1 MSRQVTMPDMDFFQQ
16 ERPEAGPW
24 KVGIAMGGLEIILA
38 GLSEDLA
45 ARLRR
50 RFAVY
55 LVDGPGSREALNV
68 SVVEESRDYFIDPP
82 ETPELN
88 PIMIR
93 CDGNRV
99 RYMGYRVAGW
109 FDTLGGEGR
118 LLLSR
123 GRYEPAERAVENYIR
138 AASAWQAASRGGAL
152 VHGAS
157 AVLEGRGYLFFGPS
171 GAGKSTLSECNT
183 RATVISDDLTLVM
196 PDREGR
202 PQLIGSPFRGTYEGG
217 NPVVGRFP
225 LVAGFRLVQD
235 VAASVREVS
244 RVRVFG
250 ELVGNFPFVAEAYQ
264 DRPELFGSME
274 QAFRNIPL
282 KHLHFSK
289 DDSYWDA
296 ILAAGL

>member
-1 MSRQVTMPDMDFFQQ
+1 MSKQGAIPEMEFFAAP
-16 ERPEAGPW
+16 RPAAGPW
-24 KVGIAMGGLEIILA
+24 RVGIAMGGLEIALS

-55 LVDGPGSREALNV
+55 LVDGQVSREALQV
-68 SVVEESRDYFIDPP
+68 AVGEEDREYFIDPP
-82 ETPELN
+82 ETPEFN
-88 PIMIR
+88 PILIR
-93 CDGNRV
+93 CDGDRV

-109 FDTLGGEGR
+109 FDTRGGAGS
-118 LLLSR
+118 LLLAR
-123 GRYEPAERAVENYIR
+123 GTYEPAERAVENYIR
-138 AASAWQAASRGGAL
+138 AAVAWQAATLGGAL

-157 AVLEGRGYLFFGPS
+157 AVLDGKGYLFFGPS

-183 RATVISDDLTLVM
+183 RAMVISDDLSLVL

-217 NPVVGRFP
+217 DPVVGRFP
-225 LVAGFRLVQD
+225 LVAGFRLVQAES
-235 VAASVREVS
+235 AAVREVS

-250 ELVGNFPFVAEAYQ
+250 ELVGNFPFVAEAYAE
-264 DRPELFGSME
+264 RPELFGSME
-274 QAFRNIPL
+274 EAFRDIPL
-282 KHLHFSK
+282 RHLHFRR

-296 ILAAGL
+296 ILSAGL

>member
-1 MSRQVTMPDMDFFQQ
+1 MSKKITIPGMDYFA
-16 ERPEAGPW
+16 EARPAAGPW
-24 KVGIAMGGLEIILA
+24 RVGISMGGLEIVLA

-55 LVDGPGSREALNV
+55 LADGPVSGGALKVAVAEAR
-68 SVVEESRDYFIDPP
+68 RDYFIDPP
-82 ETPELN
+82 ETPEFN
-88 PIMIR
+88 PILIR
-93 CDGNRV
+93 CDGDRV

-109 FDTLGGEGR
+109 FDTQGGEGV
-118 LLLSR
+118 LLLAQ

-138 AASAWQAASRGGAL
+138 AAVAWQAASMGGAL

-157 AVLEGRGYLFFGPS
+157 AVLDGGGYLFFGPS

-183 RATVISDDLTLVM
+183 RAMVISDDLSLVL
-196 PDREGR
+196 PDREGH
-202 PQLIGSPFRGTYEGG
+202 PQLVGSPFRGTYEGG
-217 NPVVGRFP
+217 DPVVGRFP

-235 VAASVREVS
+235 KAASVREVS

-250 ELVGNFPFVAEAYQ
+250 ELVGNFPFVAEAYRE
-264 DRPELFGSME
+264 RPELFASME
-274 QAFRNIPL
+274 KAFEHIPL
-282 KHLHFSK
+282 RHLHFRR

-296 ILAAGL
+296 ILAADL

>member
-1 MSRQVTMPDMDFFQQ
+1 MSEKMTIPEMDFFAKT
-16 ERPEAGPW
+16 RPPAGPW
-24 KVGIAMGGLEIILA
+24 QVGISMGGLEIVLS

-55 LVDGPGSREALNV
+55 LADGHGSGEALKV
-68 SVVEESRDYFIDPP
+68 TVAEEDRDYFIDPP
-82 ETPELN
+82 ETPEFN
-88 PIMIR
+88 PILIR
-93 CDGNRV
+93 CDGPRV

-109 FDTLGGEGR
+109 FDTRGGEGR
-118 LLLSR
+118 LLLAR

-138 AASAWQAASRGGAL
+138 AAVAWQAASLGGAL

-157 AVLEGRGYLFFGPS
+157 AVLDGRGYLFFGPS

-183 RATVISDDLTLVM
+183 RAMVISDDLSLVL

-217 NPVVGRFP
+217 DPVVGRFP

-235 VAASVREVS
+235 EAASIREVS

-250 ELVGNFPFVAEAYQ
+250 ELVGNFPFVAEAYGE
-264 DRPELFGSME
+264 RPELFASME
-274 QAFRNIPL
+274 QAFKDVPL
-282 KHLHFSK
+282 RHLHFCK

-296 ILAAGL
+296 ILAADL